1 MGEVCSKKTDL
12 TKARVSL
19 RNHERKDF
27 ICMELG
33 ISVIDALEGLL
44 KNTFN
49 PNQDL

>member
-1 MGEVCSKKTDL
+1 MGEVCGKETDL

-19 RNHERKDF
+19 RSHERKDF
-27 ICMELG
+27 ICLELG
-33 ISVIDALEGLL
+33 ISVMDAFEGLL